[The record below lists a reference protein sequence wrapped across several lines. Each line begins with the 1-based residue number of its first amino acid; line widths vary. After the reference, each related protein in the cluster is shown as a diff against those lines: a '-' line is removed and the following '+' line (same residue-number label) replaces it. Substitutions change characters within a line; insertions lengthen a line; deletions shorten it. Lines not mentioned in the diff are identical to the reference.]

1 MKAIN
6 SDPYAGILTKL
17 TAPFFILIAFSI
29 SAPALMAGNSF
40 FTNSIGDFDSA
51 SNWQGGLP
59 GGFGNTFI
67 GSSDLGDVRPL
78 PATVNLNTDVT
89 SLATGALFLGQGG
102 SGNGIL
108 NINSGGSL
116 QYGLVYIGR
125 DGGAV
130 GVLNQT
136 GGTMRVNTGEFEIL
150 SGSSGSGTYNLSGG
164 VLNTIQAGAISIKV
178 GAAGSGTGY
187 FNMSGG
193 TLNAGS
199 APHEHSMNV
208 GWGARGEATFSG
220 GTANLTGDL
229 NAGNGSNGLVT
240 ISGSAMVNSKSV
252 NVGLNAGAANSRLTV
267 TGGTLAVTNGIR
279 VANTSALNISG
290 GTITATGIEIASG
303 SVMTNT
309 GGTLNIS
316 TITNNGGVTFNRT
329 DTLTFEGA
337 ISGSGTTYIDGS
349 TLALGSGGSLAT
361 TTTVNSGGTLAL
373 QSGSSWHNGEIS
385 INSGGTMRFAGG
397 SGTSSKSLHAYGGTV
412 DVNGQSLAEGT
423 FANFIAQSTGAK
435 LMNSSSS
442 AASIAAGNTIWLL
455 GSSAEIQTVGNLQI
469 NSAIT
474 SALAS
479 SSNGITKT
487 GAGTLI
493 LAGANSFTGT
503 TTVNAG
509 TLKVASG
516 GSISSSATTI
526 NSGGTL
532 DVAGTAGSV
541 TVNNQG
547 TLKGSGTVS
556 ALTIASGGTLA
567 PGNSTGILNA
577 GSTTFASGG
586 NYKWEIDTFGGVVGN
601 NWDFLNITGDLTISA
616 TSGSKFIIDVISLL
630 SSTDTAG
637 LASNFNDGTNYT
649 FAIATA
655 SGTISGYAANAFSIN
670 TAAFQNPFT
679 GTWGTSL
686 SNDGKSLNITYT
698 AATAIPEPSTGILFL
713 SALGILALRQR
724 GRGTPSR

>member
-1 MKAIN
+1 
-6 SDPYAGILTKL
+6 
-17 TAPFFILIAFSI
+17 
-29 SAPALMAGNSF
+29 
-40 FTNSIGDFDSA
+40 
-51 SNWQGGLP
+51 
-59 GGFGNTFI
+59 
-67 GSSDLGDVRPL
+67 
-78 PATVNLNTDVT
+78 
-89 SLATGALFLGQGG
+89 
-102 SGNGIL
+102 
-108 NINSGGSL
+108 
-116 QYGLVYIGR
+116 
-125 DGGAV
+125 
-130 GVLNQT
+130 
-136 GGTMRVNTGEFEIL
+136 
-150 SGSSGSGTYNLSGG
+150 
-164 VLNTIQAGAISIKV
+164 
-178 GAAGSGTGY
+178 
-187 FNMSGG
+187 
-193 TLNAGS
+193 
-199 APHEHSMNV
+199 
-208 GWGARGEATFSG
+208 
-220 GTANLTGDL
+220 
-229 NAGNGSNGLVT
+229 
-240 ISGSAMVNSKSV
+240 
-252 NVGLNAGAANSRLTV
+252 
-267 TGGTLAVTNGIR
+267 
-279 VANTSALNISG
+279 SALNISG

-509 TLKVASG
+509 TLEVASG

-532 DVAGTAGSV
+532 DVNGTAGNI
-541 TVNNQG
+541 TVNDG
-547 TLKGSGTVS
+547 GLLKGSGTIS
-556 ALTIASGGTLA
+556 ALSITSGGTLA
-567 PGNSTGILNA
+567 PGNSTGMMNVGNTSLL
-577 GSTTFASGG
+577 GG
-586 NYKWEIDTFGGVVGN
+586 GKYVWEIDNFGGVAGT
-601 NWDFLNITGDLTISA
+601 NWDFLNVAGDLTISA
-616 TSGSKFIIDVISLL
+616 SSISPFLIDVASLL
-630 SSTDTAG
+630 VSDDTAG
-637 LASNFNDGTNYT
+637 PAAGFNDAMSYT

-655 SGTISGYAANAFSIN
+655 SGSISGYGSDVFNIN
-670 TAAFQNPFT
+670 TTGFQNAFT

-686 SNDGKSLNITYT
+686 SDDGKSLNITYT